1 MKKIDEKK
9 NKFNPGIRITIF
21 FVFFA
26 LLFFSLGLWQI
37 ERGQAKTNI
46 LNDFEKNL
54 QEEPSYLNQ
63 ESQKW
68 DRVYVEGEWTS
79 SNQILIDNVINR
91 GVAGYKVLTPLR
103 MSETDQLILV
113 DRGWIKQNR
122 LRDQLPD
129 IKLIEANELV
139 SGILETPELGLVLS
153 EDLVSKEWPKIS
165 QTKNLDVISNEFD
178 EYVFPMILL
187 ADPTLKNSLE
197 YIKITP
203 TNMTPI
209 KHYGYSGQWFLM
221 FLVLCFMYVW
231 YGYKRNA

>member
-1 MKKIDEKK
+1 MKK

-68 DRVYVEGEWTS
+68 DRVYVEGEWAS

-122 LRDQLPD
+122 FRDQLPD
-129 IKLIEANELV
+129 IKLIEANEIV
-139 SGILETPELGLVLS
+139 SGILEIPELGLVLS

>member
-1 MKKIDEKK
+1 MKK

-68 DRVYVEGEWTS
+68 DRVYVEGEWAS

-129 IKLIEANELV
+129 IKLIEANEIV
-139 SGILETPELGLVLS
+139 SGILEIPELGLVLS

>member
-1 MKKIDEKK
+1 MKK

-68 DRVYVEGEWTS
+68 DRVYVEGEWAS

-122 LRDQLPD
+122 FRDQLPD
-129 IKLIEANELV
+129 IKLIKANEIV